1 MSNDFYE
8 CAELC
13 NKIKRLNSRI
23 VKAKR
28 EGAIEEVEKILALAK
43 RLGGV
48 SLRYLQEE
56 LKELKEL
63 ILL

>member
-1 MSNDFYE
+1 MIDYDSQIMSDIYDKGL
-8 CAELC
+8 AEG
-13 NKIKRLNSRI
+13 KRLG
-23 VKAKR
+23 AKQ
-28 EGAIEEVEKILALAK
+28 EVEKILALAK

-63 ILL
+63 K